1 MTRSHFVFLTI
12 TIAIVLF
19 GSSRPLAQEKSA
31 RAAQPKLA
39 IEIVDGQ
46 RRRFPSP
53 VFEPPSEGGSMEMG
67 TTKRIPDWKQPSDGA
82 PLTRIRIRSVME
94 GDAVRIKV
102 AGVFDDSEPV
112 DAPGPKYGPVEKAIG
127 SYLAREGE
135 TIKVNELTSLGFEP
149 LVLKVVHFVR
159 EVEIPLAAI
168 LPQVTNNLKSV
179 EVVSFLPVAELSSS
193 YRLTVRN
200 ISTKNIVSLD
210 VYVPHERGRGGVTAM
225 GNAARPV
232 IKPGAT
238 YETLISE
245 SRGGRMTDQGF
256 VPDEPSHKV
265 IVGTVVF
272 DDETYEGEPDNAI
285 QVIGGQAGHRL
296 QLARALSLLQKILE
310 GPDQDPVTMLERLR
324 TEVSQLR
331 IDVDSQIVDELLARF
346 PELPKKYD
354 QKTLT
359 SIMMHGLQEGRQS
372 MLSQIKNIED
382 AARRD
387 PKSVNMVW
395 QLLYSLKEQLETDLR
410 TTKQATSPRV
420 SKGP

>member
-1 MTRSHFVFLTI
+1 MTRSHFTLLTI

-19 GSSRPLAQEKSA
+19 GSPRPVAQEKSA
-31 RAAQPKLA
+31 SAAQPKLA
-39 IEIVDGQ
+39 IEVVDGQ
-46 RRRFPSP
+46 RRRIQSP
-53 VFEPPSEGGSMEMG
+53 VFEPPLEGGSMEMG
-67 TTKRIPDWKQPSDGA
+67 TTKPIPDWKQPNDSA

-102 AGVFDDSEPV
+102 AGVFDDSDPV
-112 DAPGPKYGPVEKAIG
+112 DGPGPKYGPVERPIG

-135 TIKVNELTSLGFEP
+135 TIKVDELPSLGFEP
-149 LVLKVVHFVR
+149 LVLKVVRFVR

-179 EVVSFLPVAELSSS
+179 EVIGFMPLAELKNT

-200 ISTKNIVSLD
+200 ISAKNIVALD
-210 VYVPHERGRGGVTAM
+210 VYVPRERGRGGVTAM

-232 IKPGAT
+232 MKPAAS

-245 SRGGRMTDQGF
+245 GRGGRMTDQGY
-256 VPDEPSHKV
+256 VPEEPSHKV

-272 DDETYEGEPDNAI
+272 DDETYEGEPETAVRI
-285 QVIGGQAGHRL
+285 IGGQAGQRL
-296 QLARALSLLQKILE
+296 QFARAVSLLQKILE
-310 GPDQDPVTMLERLR
+310 GPDQDPTAMLERLR

-354 QKTLT
+354 RKGLT
-359 SIMMHGLQEGRQS
+359 SIMMRGLQDGRQS
-372 MLSQIKNIED
+372 LLSQIKDIEG
-382 AARRD
+382 AVRRD
-387 PKSVNMVW
+387 PSAVNLVW
-395 QLLYSLKEQLETDLR
+395 QRLNSLKEQLETDLQPRSHVR
-410 TTKQATSPRV
+410 TLTRALD
-420 SKGP
+420 